1 MVNSV
6 AQALYQWGNFS
17 PFWEFPW
24 EFPRNKV
31 DTGRQS
37 TPFHV
42 AGMCSVLFNLMM
54 IFIACFIFNNVA

>member
-1 MVNSV
+1 MVNGI
-6 AQALYQWGNFS
+6 AQAPTPMGKL
-17 PFWEFPW
+17 FP
-24 EFPRNKV
+24 V
-31 DTGRQS
+31 ATADTGRQS